1 MLKTTLKRV
10 ALVLGTLAITASATV
25 AQEINFGIIST
36 EASANQKVNWEPFVA
51 AMNKATGL
59 KVTPYYASD
68 YAGIIEAMRF
78 NKVQVAWYGNKSA
91 IEAVDRAEGEVFAQV
106 IGKDGNDGYTSH
118 LITHVDKP
126 FASVDDVL
134 KCDKSLDFSNG
145 DPNSTS
151 GFLIPATYIFAPK
164 NIDLK
169 TCFKTVR
176 NASHQANAMAVA
188 NKQVDF
194 ATNNSEDLARLLAST
209 PESYKKI
216 KVIWTSPS
224 IPLDP
229 IVWRKDLDA
238 GMKGKIY
245 TFLMSYGRTG
255 TPEEMAEARKIL
267 SALQWSP
274 LRPSTNHQ
282 LISIRKLEAS
292 KKLLTLT
299 ADDKVP
305 ADEKKTK
312 TAELEALIVKL
323 GEKEKAIGDDVA
335 VKGYVTFGKLDAGKD
350 AAQIST
356 VIAAGPPKTA
366 Y

>member
-1 MLKTTLKRV
+1 MLKMTLKRI
-10 ALVLGTLAITASATV
+10 ALVLGTLGASVSATV

-78 NKVQVAWYGNKSA
+78 NKVQVAWFGNKSA

-118 LITHVDKP
+118 LITNIDKP
-126 FASVDDVL
+126 FKTADDVL
-134 KCDKSLDFSNG
+134 KCDKTLDFGNG

-164 NIDLK
+164 NIDVK

-176 NASHQANAMAVA
+176 NASHQANAMSVA
-188 NKQVDF
+188 NNQVDV
-194 ATNNSEDLARLLAST
+194 ATNNSEDLARLAASA
-209 PESYKKI
+209 PDSYKKV
-216 KVIWTSPS
+216 KVIWTSPA

-238 GMKGKIY
+238 GVKGKIY

-255 TPEEMAEARKIL
+255 TAEEMAEARKIL
-267 SALQWSP
+267 AALQWSP

-282 LISIRKLEAS
+282 LIAIRKLEAS
-292 KKLLTLT
+292 KKLLTLA

-312 TAELEALIVKL
+312 TVELEALIAKL
-323 GEKEKAIGDDVA
+323 GEKEKAISTDAA
-335 VKGYVTFGKLDAGKD
+335 VKGFIDFGKLDAAKD
-350 AAQIST
+350 AAQIAT
-356 VIAAGPPKTA
+356 VIKAGPPKTT